1 MKEFD
6 TPELRAAF
14 VQAVA
19 KVVEQYLGPSH
30 ELTKAFGFALAT
42 TEAAPL
48 EAARRQ
54 LAELPAGQQ
63 NMIWLAAKS
72 LMRQRERATAEFD
85 KADLAP
91 GRTLH

>member
-6 TPELRAAF
+6 TPESRAAF
-14 VQAVA
+14 VKAVA
-19 KVVEQYLGPSH
+19 KVVEQYLGPDHDLS
-30 ELTKAFGFALAT
+30 KAFGFALAST
-42 TEAAPL
+42 DAAPL
-48 EAARRQ
+48 EAARRK

-72 LMRQRERATAEFD
+72 LMRQRERAAAAFD
-85 KADLAP
+85 EADLAP